1 MCLDNVLLNFP
12 TFCAKDFVNHNRK
25 DGERRERGSSL
36 EFTYGSTYPLPG
48 KSSTG
53 SSEDKP
59 SQEVAAAPMNKPA
72 AEEASDA
79 KPSSQSVLV
88 SEEPRPVLVSVE
100 TSTEDL
106 FGKANAATATQG
118 STLVDCS
125 VDATVTTFSTETETE
140 AAAENVMTQT
150 ALDLSGT
157 VAGSTSSVL
166 TVDQV
171 DQTALDLDVVLASTA
186 PTSETSLIEG
196 KVLEIFAAMKG
207 ILRFDKDVEDYFCSK
222 HSLADWMYRSK

>member
-1 MCLDNVLLNFP
+1 M
-12 TFCAKDFVNHNRK
+12 
-25 DGERRERGSSL
+25 
-36 EFTYGSTYPLPG
+36 
-48 KSSTG
+48 
-53 SSEDKP
+53 
-59 SQEVAAAPMNKPA
+59 
-72 AEEASDA
+72 
-79 KPSSQSVLV
+79 
-88 SEEPRPVLVSVE
+88 
-100 TSTEDL
+100 
-106 FGKANAATATQG
+106 
-118 STLVDCS
+118 
-125 VDATVTTFSTETETE
+125 DATVTTFSTETETE